1 MSSSPVLALAGSE
14 LRMLVRNKAVAAVA
28 VLMPLAIGGY
38 AVVSADDDAGGTATV
53 AALQVLVMLTLGV
66 YVTAST
72 TLAARRKD
80 LFLKRLRSGAISDT
94 SIIAGLLVPVIVVAT
109 VQIALMLGLLAFATG
124 AAPGNVPLLVVAV
137 LVAALMCAGVAMAT
151 SAITPSAEQAQIT
164 TMPFLLAVIAG
175 GIWAATA
182 GLGELSWL
190 KRLVPGGAVAELVV
204 GAWSGMAWAAASPG
218 FLALAAWATA
228 GALIGSR
235 FFRWEPR
242 R

>member
-1 MSSSPVLALAGSE
+1 MAS
-14 LRMLVRNKAVAAVA
+14 VA

-38 AVVSADDDAGGTATV
+38 AIASADDGVSGAATV
-53 AALQVLVMLTLGV
+53 AALQVLVMLILGV

-94 SIIAGLLVPVIVVAT
+94 SILVGLLLPVVVVAT
-109 VQIALMLGLLAFATG
+109 LQITLVLGLLAVATG
-124 AAPGNVPLLVVAV
+124 TMPGNIPLLAVAVVA
-137 LVAALMCAGVAMAT
+137 AAVMCAGVAMAT

-182 GLGELSWL
+182 GFAELAWL
-190 KRLVPGGAVAELVV
+190 KRLLPGGAVAELVT
-204 GAWSGMAWAAASPG
+204 GGWSGLTWAAAGPG
-218 FLALAAWATA
+218 FLALAAWAAA
-228 GALIGSR
+228 GALIGRR